1 MKLVSL
7 LLYLFTT
14 ISIQVGA
21 SPVPFQSESENNDGI
36 TTSHAMTVL
45 PRQSFP
51 VSVAPRQSLISR
63 TIHISS
69 TMKIHD
75 DETFGDDDFTRTTTL
90 APIILGTSAGYSRQ
104 VTFAG
109 RAGGEIRVE
118 VLLTLTLRPNDLSV
132 VVSYL
137 IKLFEGTSES
147 TNDLDGQVE
156 GSGVVGK
163 DRTVEIRAKR
173 VKNDDEGGD
182 WADVIM
188 SVVNAP

>member
-1 MKLVSL
+1 M
-7 LLYLFTT
+7 
-14 ISIQVGA
+14 
-21 SPVPFQSESENNDGI
+21 
-36 TTSHAMTVL
+36 
-45 PRQSFP
+45 
-51 VSVAPRQSLISR
+51 
-63 TIHISS
+63 
-69 TMKIHD
+69 
-75 DETFGDDDFTRTTTL
+75 
-90 APIILGTSAGYSRQ
+90 
-104 VTFAG
+104 TFAG

-188 SVVNAP
+188 NVVNAP